1 MERLR
6 RTMLYIPG
14 SSDKMIQKSIGL
26 EADSLIIDL
35 EDAVAPAQK
44 DAARAT
50 VAEALKNIDFGE
62 KEKNVRINAL
72 GTPYGKADIKAVVKA
87 KPHGIVIPKVNTAD
101 DVIAVEVLV
110 KEAELEAGI
119 KEGSTNLHAMI
130 ESPKSIVNI
139 DSIALSSKRLK
150 ALLFGA
156 ADYTK
161 EMMGRIT
168 LERLEAVYPLSRIV
182 IAARVAG
189 IDAIDSP
196 FFNIKDEEGL
206 VKHTQFVVNLG
217 FDGKSCIHPAQ
228 IGPVNKLF
236 SPTENEIER
245 AKKIIDAYEIAKQQG
260 KGAIEVDG
268 ELIEQL
274 HVDSAKRVLA
284 KAQKAG
290 LI

>member
-72 GTPYGKADIKAVVKA
+72 GTPYGKEDIKAVVKA
-87 KPHGIVIPKVNTAD
+87 RPHGIVIPKVNMAD

-161 EMMGRIT
+161 EMTGRIT

>member
-1 MERLR
+1 VERLR

>member
-72 GTPYGKADIKAVVKA
+72 GTPYGKEDIKAIVKA
-87 KPHGIVIPKVNTAD
+87 RPHGIVIPKVNMAD

-110 KEAELEAGI
+110 KEAEREAGI

-161 EMMGRIT
+161 EMTGRIT

-217 FDGKSCIHPAQ
+217 FAGKSCIHPAQ